1 MQTAVILDV
10 GGVLLVPD
18 EAIIGRALC
27 RSGLVLDDSLLSAAH
42 YLAVH
47 YVDDETRALTDRPYE
62 IGYLKALGFG
72 DEEMAAGF
80 MALDELWRLPAI
92 DLWSQQVPG
101 GAELLARLSFE
112 GTPVAIVSNADGTVE
127 ESLRRQGLCQVG
139 IGPAPIVAAIV
150 DSAIVGVAKPDPR
163 VFAPALAALD
173 LEPTQCVYVGDTERF
188 DVRGAEAAGIRPLH
202 YDPHHLCRNP
212 VSHSHLSSL
221 SDLWGALGYS

>member
-18 EAIIGRALC
+18 EAIIGRALR
-27 RSGLVLDDSLLSAAH
+27 RSGLALDDSLLTAAH

-47 YVDDETRALTDRPYE
+47 YADDESRALTDRPYE
-62 IGYLKALGFG
+62 IGYLNALGFD

-80 MALDELWRLPAI
+80 MAFDELWRLAAV

-101 GAELLARLSFE
+101 GAELLARLSSE

-139 IGPAPIVAAIV
+139 IGPAPTVAAIV

-163 VFAPALAALD
+163 VFAPVLAALD

-202 YDPHHLCRNP
+202 YDPHGLCRNP
-212 VSHSHLSSL
+212 AAHSHLSSL
-221 SDLWGALGYS
+221 SDLWGVLD